1 MGSPKISPWVFSA
14 LLLTGLLFLL
24 EVGVRWAGYVPGDV
38 SPEWANFKQVDTLI
52 VHDDFVVN
60 EHGILVAN
68 ASRHEVYGRNVNS
81 DGFHSPEFSDADST
95 RSTAML
101 IGDSFTWGM
110 SASDIDS
117 SFANILRVRS
127 GWNIH
132 NCGIPAADPVQY
144 ALIAEHYVQ
153 RLRPDAVLLFF
164 FMGNDMMLQDREPA
178 PFRDFYYFT
187 NAGALWTDWD
197 GRQFRDPIS
206 AYNYF
211 LKEKYFLSGQRNLME
226 WLISK
231 SAVLSRL
238 YSVRFRL
245 EEKLRWERQ
254 TEDMSLTNSYL
265 LKVREMALKHGA
277 EFRII
282 VIPELKE
289 AEMERDDY
297 EKRYG
302 SFFHHPQLQPHIIW
316 PGTDKAYFRP
326 YPDAHLNDRGHAV
339 YGDFLLELLE
349 GL

>member
-1 MGSPKISPWVFSA
+1 MRSTKVNPWVFSG
-14 LLLTGLLFLL
+14 LLLAVLLLLL
-24 EVGVRWAGYVPGDV
+24 EAGVRWAGYVPGDV
-38 SPEWANFKQVDTLI
+38 SPEWANFKQVDSLI

-60 EHGILVAN
+60 GEGILVAN

-81 DGFHSPEFSDADST
+81 DGFHSPEFTEVDST

-117 SFANILRVRS
+117 SFASILRDRS

-144 ALIAEHYVQ
+144 ALIAEHYLPK
-153 RLRPDAVLLFF
+153 LRPDAVLLFF

-187 NAGALWTDWD
+187 NAGILVADMD
-197 GRQFRDPIS
+197 GRHFPDAKS
-206 AYNYF
+206 AYDYVVRDR
-211 LKEKYFLSGQRNLME
+211 YSITGQRNIVE

-254 TEDMSLTNSYL
+254 TEDMSLTTSYL

-302 SFFHHPQLQPHIIW
+302 SFFHHPQLQRHIIW
-316 PGTDKAYFRP
+316 PETRKDYFKP

-339 YGDFLLELLE
+339 YGDFLLDLLE
-349 GL
+349 DL